1 MEEVWGQLVS
11 LMDVE
16 LEFVLIIFDRLII
29 GRVLGNVLGVDVL
42 FILII

>member
-29 GRVLGNVLGVDVL
+29 GRVLGNVLGVDDL